1 MPSHAVDGDGA
12 PIRCMGNLVSVGRRR
27 DGRDDEFIA
36 FTAAHRHDLLRTAT
50 LLCAGDAATA
60 EDLVQT
66 TLTRLYLSWEKVRAA
81 RSGLAY
87 ARASLTNAFID
98 EMRRA
103 HRRRESLPVH
113 VTPAD
118 PVSDDPD
125 VDLRRTILAALATL
139 GPRQRAVVVLRHWH
153 DLDVEQTARLLG
165 CSPGTV
171 KSQNARALAHLRHA
185 LGAVDHD
192 TVRELG

>member
-1 MPSHAVDGDGA
+1 M
-12 PIRCMGNLVSVGRRR
+12 
-27 DGRDDEFIA
+27 
-36 FTAAHRHDLLRTAT
+36 
-50 LLCAGDAATA
+50 
-60 EDLVQT
+60 
-66 TLTRLYLSWEKVRAA
+66 
-81 RSGLAY
+81 
-87 ARASLTNAFID
+87 
-98 EMRRA
+98 
-103 HRRRESLPVH
+103 
-113 VTPAD
+113 PAD

-125 VDLRRTILAALATL
+125 VDLRRTILDALATL

-185 LGAVDHD
+185 LRVVDHD

>member
-1 MPSHAVDGDGA
+1 
-12 PIRCMGNLVSVGRRR
+12 MGSLERVSRGPGRRGDER
-27 DGRDDEFIA
+27 DAEFVA
-36 FTAAHRHDLLRTAT
+36 FTTAHRDDLLRTAT

-66 TLTRLYLSWEKVRAA
+66 TLTRLYLSWAKVRAA
-81 RSGLAY
+81 QSRLAY

-103 HRRRESLPVH
+103 HRRRETYPAQAPPAGE
-113 VTPAD
+113 VT
-118 PVSDDPD
+118 DDPD
-125 VDLRRTILAALATL
+125 VDLRRAILAALATL

-153 DLDVEQTARLLG
+153 DLDVDQTARLLG

-171 KSQNARALAHLRHA
+171 KSQNARALAHLRDA
-185 LGAVDHD
+185 LEVVDRD
-192 TVRELG
+192 TVRGWG

>member
-1 MPSHAVDGDGA
+1 
-12 PIRCMGNLVSVGRRR
+12 MGSLEGVGRGRGER
-27 DGRDDEFIA
+27 DEEFIA
-36 FTAAHRHDLLRTAT
+36 FTAAHRRDLLRTAT
-50 LLCAGDAATA
+50 MLCAGDGATA

-66 TLTRLYLSWEKVRAA
+66 TLTRLYLSWAKVRRAE
-81 RSGLAY
+81 SPLAY

-103 HRRRESLPVH
+103 HRRRETYPVL
-113 VTPAD
+113 VSPAD

-125 VDLRRTILAALATL
+125 VVLRRTVLTALATL

-171 KSQNARALAHLRHA
+171 KSQNARALAHLRDA
-185 LGAVDHD
+185 LGAVDLD
-192 TVRELG
+192 SVRDLG

>member
-1 MPSHAVDGDGA
+1 
-12 PIRCMGNLVSVGRRR
+12 MGSLVSVGQGR
-27 DGRDDEFIA
+27 DRRDDEFIE
-36 FTAAHRHDLLRTAT
+36 FTAAHRRDLLRTAT

-81 RSGLAY
+81 QSRLAY

-103 HRRRESLPVH
+103 HRRRESLPVY
-113 VTPAD
+113 VTPPAD

-185 LGAVDHD
+185 LGVVDPD